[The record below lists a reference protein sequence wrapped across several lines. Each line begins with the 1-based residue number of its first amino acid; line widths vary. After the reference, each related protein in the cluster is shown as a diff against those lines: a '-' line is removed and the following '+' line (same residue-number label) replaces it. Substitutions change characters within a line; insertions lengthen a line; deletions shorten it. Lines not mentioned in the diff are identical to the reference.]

1 MSDAF
6 DWNDVATRR
15 LCDLW
20 AEGHS
25 TAEIGRRIGVS
36 KNAIIGKAHRLDLPA
51 RPSPVRRGGHQAVTA
66 PKRTPRLKRVQ
77 TLPSLAAAFVPAPVT
92 PPNTTPHDDTGHE
105 DAVAPAPARRTAS
118 RRDGSQCCWP
128 IGEPGQPGFR
138 FCDALLTTRAPYC
151 GEHARK
157 AYLRAPSQRRD
168 GSQAMHNDW

>member
-66 PKRTPRLKRVQ
+66 PKQTPRLKRVH
-77 TLPSLAAAFVPAPVT
+77 TLPSLATAFAPAPVT
-92 PPNTTPHDDTGHE
+92 TPNTVPPAGATHDDT
-105 DAVAPAPARRTAS
+105 APASGRRPPTC
-118 RRDGSQCCWP
+118 RDGCQCCWP

-138 FCDALLTTRAPYC
+138 SCDAPLTTRAPYC
-151 GEHARK
+151 EEHARK
-157 AYLRAPSQRRD
+157 AYLGARSQRRE
-168 GSQAMHNDW
+168 GSEAMHNDW